1 MLGDEAAS
9 SVPEIDEDELNREMA
24 EAEQAERG
32 EAPDA
37 DAEQSEAK
45 ETQPEADQDDGEGE
59 ERRDPLPYE
68 ELQKRYENV
77 QKALKQERGQR
88 RELDQWRGQMEERL
102 AQMQA
107 KASPQDRADD
117 ADSKPD
123 RNKDPLAYL
132 DWLDGKVTE
141 YEQREREQTQRAEEE
156 AQQRQYMQQVQQYGA
171 QAEEQ
176 FRQEA
181 PDYDDAATFYA
192 KSRLEE
198 LQHVYG
204 MNPQGAQQY
213 LAQELQAAVVQNA
226 QRGQNPAAAIY
237 AAAKAR
243 GYVQKSGEA
252 EAKLNQMKE
261 GRKSSPTMPQGG
273 KGKQNAISMDE
284 LLKIEDPKEFERRW
298 SEAEKQGLF
307 RS

>member
-1 MLGDEAAS
+1 MLGDEAAT
-9 SVPEIDEDELNREMA
+9 SVPEIDEDELNREM
-24 EAEQAERG
+24 EQAEQAERG
-32 EAPDA
+32 EAPEA
-37 DAEQSEAK
+37 DAEQSDDTRA
-45 ETQPEADQDDGEGE
+45 QADQGDGEE
-59 ERRDPLPYE
+59 KRDPLPYE

-88 RELDQWRGQMEERL
+88 RESDQWRGQMEERL

-107 KASPQDRADD
+107 KVSPQDRAED

-141 YEQREREQTQRAEEE
+141 YETREREQQQRQQQE
-156 AQQRQYMQQVQQYGA
+156 AQQRQYQQQVQQYGA
-171 QAEEQ
+171 QAEEA

-243 GYVQKSGEA
+243 GYAQKSGEA

-261 GRKSSPTMPQGG
+261 GRKSSPTMPSGG
-273 KGKQNAISMDE
+273 RGKQNAISMDE